1 MIYYN
6 IIIIISFH
14 ELMHNRT
21 ITKCNARNKHVR
33 SLARYLAYMSA
44 QLPPMNVITLY
55 LSSRTVRS

>member
-21 ITKCNARNKHVR
+21 KLNARDNHV
-33 SLARYLAYMSA
+33 RYLAYMSA